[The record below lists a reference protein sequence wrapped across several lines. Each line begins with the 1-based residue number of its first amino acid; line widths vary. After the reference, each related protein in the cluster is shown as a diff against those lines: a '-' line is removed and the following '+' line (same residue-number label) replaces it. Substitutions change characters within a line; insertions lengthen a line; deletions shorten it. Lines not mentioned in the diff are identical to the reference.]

1 MDRFDIA
8 AVVIALVAVAAPLL
22 VRGLSR
28 WVAVPI
34 VVFEL
39 VLGIIVGPQVLGWVG
54 ESAFIDLLSEFGL
67 VALFFIAG
75 SEIEASALRGRSGRF
90 AWLGWAISIA
100 VGTGI
105 GLLIR
110 PGEAGVIIGIALAST
125 ALGALVPILRDSGD
139 LRTPFGRSILA
150 IGTVGEFGPLIAITL
165 FLGGRDIGTATLVL
179 LVFLAVA
186 AGAVALAYRMPQGPL
201 YTVVSATLHTSGQF
215 AIRVMFLI
223 IAVLVVLSIILGV
236 DVLLGAFAAGVI
248 WRLLMREAPER
259 QRKDVETKVEAVAF
273 GFLIPVFFID
283 TGIEFDVASFVS
295 EPVLLLL
302 VPVVLLALLV
312 VRGLPSVL
320 AAPAGAGAR
329 DRIATMFMGATALP
343 IIVAVTT
350 IGVDEQVLDS
360 STAAVLVGAGML
372 SVLLFPLIAALVR
385 GRTAPASDEEHEF
398 DVDPM
403 ADRA

>member
-1 MDRFDIA
+1 MDGLDIA

-39 VLGIIVGPQVLGWVG
+39 LLGIIVGPQVLGWVG
-54 ESAFIDLLSEFGL
+54 ESAFIDFLSEFGL

-75 SEIEASALRGRSGRF
+75 SEIEASALKGRGGRF
-90 AWLGWAISIA
+90 AWFGWAISIA
-100 VGTGI
+100 VGVGI
-105 GLLIR
+105 GFVLS

-139 LRTPFGRSILA
+139 LRTPFGRSVMA
-150 IGTVGEFGPLIAITL
+150 VGTVGEFGPLIAITL
-165 FLGGRDIGTATLVL
+165 FLGGRDIGTATVVL
-179 LVFLAVA
+179 LVFLVVA
-186 AGAVALAYRMPQGPL
+186 AGAMVLAYRMPQGPL
-201 YTVVSATLHTSGQF
+201 YTVVTATLHTSGQF

-223 IAVLVVLSIILGV
+223 IAALVVLSVILGV

-248 WRLLMREAPER
+248 WRLLMRGAGEK

-283 TGIEFDVASFVS
+283 TGIEFDLASFIA
-295 EPVLLLL
+295 EPLLILA
-302 VPVVLLALLV
+302 VPVALVALLV
-312 VRGLPSVL
+312 VRGLPSML
-320 AAPAGAGAR
+320 AAPRGSSVR
-329 DRIATMFMGATALP
+329 DRVATMFMGATALP

-350 IGVDEQVLDS
+350 IGVDEQVLEG

-372 SVLLFPLIAALVR
+372 SVLLFPLLAAITR
-385 GRTAPASDEEHEF
+385 GKRATSADDTLEWDSAPMSD
-398 DVDPM
+398 P
-403 ADRA
+403 A